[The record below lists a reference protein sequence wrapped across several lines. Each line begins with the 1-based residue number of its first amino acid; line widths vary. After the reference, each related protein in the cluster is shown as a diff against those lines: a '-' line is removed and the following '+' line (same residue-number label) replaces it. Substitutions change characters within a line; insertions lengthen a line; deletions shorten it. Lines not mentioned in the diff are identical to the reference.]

1 MSPVNFIIIFSI
13 INFCIIL
20 FYKNI
25 SKFINVYDSPST
37 RKIHKNNVPLIGGYI
52 ILFNYLIFFL
62 IVQFNF
68 LDFKSINLIFESK
81 SNLTLLFLF
90 SFLVFLIG
98 AIDDKFDLNPN
109 LKLIILSFLIILI
122 LNFDSS
128 LHIKNLRFSFYEN
141 EIHLGVYSQFFTLI
155 CFLLFINACNMFDG
169 INLQSCSYFLIIFT
183 SIFIIFSKSIF
194 IIFIIIALITI
205 FILNYNGKIFMG
217 DSGVYLF
224 SFILSFIIIKQYNF
238 NDAWTADFIFI
249 LMMVPGIDMLRLFVL
264 RIYNKKNPF
273 RADKKHIHHFLLD
286 KFSYKKTILILNG
299 FIILPIYLGS
309 TFNYNI
315 VIISLYIL
323 IQFILF
329 KYIFLT
335 SDISKS

>member
-1 MSPVNFIIIFSI
+1 
-13 INFCIIL
+13 
-20 FYKNI
+20 
-25 SKFINVYDSPST
+25 
-37 RKIHKNNVPLIGGYI
+37 
-52 ILFNYLIFFL
+52 
-62 IVQFNF
+62 
-68 LDFKSINLIFESK
+68 
-81 SNLTLLFLF
+81 
-90 SFLVFLIG
+90 
-98 AIDDKFDLNPN
+98 
-109 LKLIILSFLIILI
+109 
-122 LNFDSS
+122 
-128 LHIKNLRFSFYEN
+128 
-141 EIHLGVYSQFFTLI
+141 
-155 CFLLFINACNMFDG
+155 
-169 INLQSCSYFLIIFT
+169 
-183 SIFIIFSKSIF
+183 
-194 IIFIIIALITI
+194 
-205 FILNYNGKIFMG
+205 MG